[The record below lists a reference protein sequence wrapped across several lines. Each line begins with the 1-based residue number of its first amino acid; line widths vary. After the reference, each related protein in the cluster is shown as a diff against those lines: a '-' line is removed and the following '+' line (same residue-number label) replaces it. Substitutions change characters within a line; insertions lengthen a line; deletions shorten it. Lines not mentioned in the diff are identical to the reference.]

1 MRMVIFCLMLC
12 SGIAFAEEAQQPPTM
27 GSQEFNDPLKVK
39 GQTRRLNMLLNLR
52 GQGDD
57 IKFIRLRKD
66 YRKEILR
73 TQY

>member
-1 MRMVIFCLMLC
+1 MLC
-12 SGIAFAEEAQQPPTM
+12 GAIARAENPEPPTM

-39 GQTRRLNMLLNLR
+39 GQTRRLNMLLNLK

-57 IKFIRLRKD
+57 IKFIKLRKY